1 MVMLNPKA
9 LAAELRLRA
18 RDAEPHEQA
27 DLLFL
32 ANEYEKLAEMSEF
45 GDQPEWPGVPLPK

>member
-18 RDAEPHEQA
+18 RDAEPHERA

>member
-1 MVMLNPKA
+1 MRNPKA

-18 RDAEPHEQA
+18 LDAEPHEQA

-32 ANEYEKLAEMSEF
+32 ANEYENMADTPEF
-45 GDQPEWPGVPLPK
+45 GGRPDWLGVPLPK

>member
-1 MVMLNPKA
+1 MVMCNPKA

-18 RDAEPHEQA
+18 LDAEPQERA

-32 ANEYEKLAEMSEF
+32 AGEYERMADMPAF
-45 GDQPEWPGVPLPK
+45 GGRPDWLGVPLPK